1 MSKLKLFL
9 ILASALLISCNP
21 NDPNNGNDTGTGGG
35 GTGTGGGNGGGGVK
49 PSWYLSDADQGKV
62 YQPNP
67 VIVFDSKVGDIYRIA
82 GIVETTKGTLVAVS
96 DSRKTSEA
104 DVGFN
109 GAAGIDVVVK
119 RSTDGGKTWGQAVK
133 IPPIATKKEDSHGDP
148 LIFSCKDGTLVVLCA
163 AGNAWAQKYSGSSL
177 IKMSKSTDDG
187 QSWSQWT
194 EIQKVIYDNAT
205 VKTKGFVKGFA
216 ASGRGYTDPD
226 TGALYAA
233 VLVGNTGHSKKGT
246 VVIKSVDNG
255 TTWTVI
261 GVLEDNGND
270 EPKVVT
276 RIAEGTH
283 AGKLLLSVRPST
295 AGKRKFFLLDETQ
308 GEATSIST
316 YNEATAGT
324 FNDPTI
330 DAEGMRYTLKEDGH
344 AKNRILH
351 VYLNSSSGRK
361 NLSLVMSENEGVTWA
376 NNKQL
381 QDSSTKNAAYSSIMV
396 LGDGTIGILAEEQ
409 NLDTASASGTYDIVF
424 RRFNLKAFNG
434 ETYTQTW

>member
-9 ILASALLISCNP
+9 ILASALLISCANP
-21 NDPNNGNDTGTGGG
+21 NDPDNGND
-35 GTGTGGGNGGGGVK
+35 TGTGGGNGGGGTGGGSGN
-49 PSWYLSDADQGKV
+49 PSWYLSDAQQSSV

-67 VIVFDSKVGDIYRIA
+67 VIVFDSKQGDIYRIA

-96 DSRKTSEA
+96 DSRKTSES
-104 DVGFN
+104 DVGFS
-109 GAAGIDVVVK
+109 GAANIDVVVK

-133 IPPIATKKEDSHGDP
+133 IPPIAQKKEDSHGDP

-163 AGNAWAQKYSGSSL
+163 AGNAWAQQYGTQNDSK
-177 IKMSKSTDDG
+177 IKMSKSIDDG

-194 EIQKVIYDNAT
+194 EIQKVIYDNTT
-205 VKTKGFVKGFA
+205 VKGKDFIKGFA

-233 VLVGNTGHSKKGT
+233 VLVGNYGHSKKGT

-283 AGKLLLSVRPST
+283 TGKLLLSVRPT
-295 AGKRKFFLLDETQ
+295 TKGQRKFFLLDENQ
-308 GEATSIST
+308 GEASSISAYT
-316 YNEATAGT
+316 EAGT

-330 DAEGMRYTLKEDGH
+330 DAEGMRYTLKKDGH

-351 VYLNSSSGRK
+351 VYLDNNAIRK
-361 NLSLVMSENEGVTWA
+361 NLSLVMSEDEGKTWI
-376 NNKQL
+376 NNKVIQPDL
-381 QDSSTKNAAYSSIMV
+381 AAYSSIMV
-396 LGDGTIGILAEEQ
+396 LGDGTIGILAEEK
-409 NLDTASASGTYDIVF
+409 NNSTGGTYDIVF

>member
-1 MSKLKLFL
+1 MNKSKFFL
-9 ILASALLISCNP
+9 ILISSLLISCANP
-21 NDPNNGNDTGTGGG
+21 NDPDGGDGTGGNNGGG
-35 GTGTGGGNGGGGVK
+35 GTTPDGK
-49 PSWYLSDADQGKV
+49 PSWYLSDAQQSSV

-67 VIVFDSKVGDIYRIA
+67 VIVFDSKAGDIYRIA

-96 DSRKTSEA
+96 DSRKTSES

-109 GAAGIDVVVK
+109 GAANIDVVVK
-119 RSTDGGKTWGQAVK
+119 RSIDGGKTWGQAVS
-133 IPPIATKKEDSHGDP
+133 IPPLATKKEDSHGDP

-163 AGNAWAQKYSGSSL
+163 AGNAWKQEYNGNSL

-194 EIQKVIYDNAT
+194 EIQKVIYDNAV
-205 VKTKGFVKGFA
+205 VKQNNFIKGFA

-233 VLVGNTGHSKKGT
+233 VLIGTLNHTSKGT
-246 VVIKSVDNG
+246 VVIKSIDNG

-261 GVLEDNGND
+261 GVLKDDNND

-283 AGKLLLSVRPST
+283 TGKLLLSVRPST
-295 AGKRKFFLLDETQ
+295 ASKRRFFLLDEKQTDVSQ
-308 GEATSIST
+308 SIT
-316 YNEATAGT
+316 EYTEATAGA
-324 FNDPTI
+324 FVDPTI
-330 DAEGMRYTLKEDGH
+330 DAEGMRYTLKKDGH

-351 VYLNSSSGRK
+351 VYLNNPSTRK
-361 NLSLVMSENEGVTWA
+361 NLSLVMSENEGVTWG

-396 LGDGTIGILAEEQ
+396 LGDGTIAILAEEQ
-409 NLDTASASGTYDIVF
+409 NLDTGGTYDIVF
-424 RRFNLKAFNG
+424 RRFNLKAFTG

>member
-9 ILASALLISCNP
+9 ILASALLISCANP
-21 NDPNNGNDTGTGGG
+21 NDPGNDTTE
-35 GTGTGGGNGGGGVK
+35 GGNGGGGTGGGSGN
-49 PSWYLSDADQGKV
+49 PSWYLSDAQQSSV

-67 VIVFDSKVGDIYRIA
+67 VIVFDSKQGDIYRIA

-96 DSRKTSEA
+96 DSRKTSES
-104 DVGFN
+104 DVGFS
-109 GAAGIDVVVK
+109 GAANIDVVVK

-133 IPPIATKKEDSHGDP
+133 IPPIAQKKEDSHGDP

-163 AGNAWAQKYSGSSL
+163 AGNAWAQQYGTQNDSK
-177 IKMSKSTDDG
+177 IKMSKSIDDG

-194 EIQKVIYDNAT
+194 EIQKVIYDNTT
-205 VKTKGFVKGFA
+205 VKGKDFIKGFA

-233 VLVGNTGHSKKGT
+233 VLVGNYGHSKKGT

-283 AGKLLLSVRPST
+283 TGKLLLSVRPT
-295 AGKRKFFLLDETQ
+295 TKGQRKFFLLDENQ
-308 GEATSIST
+308 GEASSISAYT
-316 YNEATAGT
+316 EAGT

-330 DAEGMRYTLKEDGH
+330 DAEGMRYTLKKDGH

-351 VYLNSSSGRK
+351 VYLDNNATRK
-361 NLSLVMSENEGVTWA
+361 NLSLVMSEDEGKTWI
-376 NNKQL
+376 NNKVIQPDL
-381 QDSSTKNAAYSSIMV
+381 AAYSSIMV
-396 LGDGTIGILAEEQ
+396 LGDGTIGILAEEK
-409 NLDTASASGTYDIVF
+409 NNSTGGTYDIVF

>member
-9 ILASALLISCNP
+9 ILASSLLISCANP
-21 NDPNNGNDTGTGGG
+21 NDPGNDTTE
-35 GTGTGGGNGGGGVK
+35 GGNGGGGTTPDGK
-49 PSWYLSDADQGKV
+49 PSWYLSDAQQSSV

-67 VIVFDSKVGDIYRIA
+67 VIVFDSKQGDIYRIA

-96 DSRKTSEA
+96 DSRKTSES
-104 DVGFN
+104 DVGFS
-109 GAAGIDVVVK
+109 GAANIDVVVK

-133 IPPIATKKEDSHGDP
+133 IPPIAQKKEDSHGDP

-163 AGNAWAQKYSGSSL
+163 AGNAWAQQYGTQNDSK
-177 IKMSKSTDDG
+177 IKMSKSIDDG

-194 EIQKVIYDNAT
+194 EIQKVIYDNTT
-205 VKTKGFVKGFA
+205 VQGKGFIKGFA

-233 VLVGNTGHSKKGT
+233 VLVGNYGHSKKGT

-283 AGKLLLSVRPST
+283 TGKLLLSVRPST
-295 AGKRKFFLLDETQ
+295 ADKRKFFLLDENQ
-308 GEATSIST
+308 GEASSIST
-316 YNEATAGT
+316 YAEAGT

-330 DAEGMRYTLKEDGH
+330 DAEGMRYTLVKDGH
-344 AKNRILH
+344 TKNRILH
-351 VYLNSSSGRK
+351 VYLDNNSTRK
-361 NLSLVMSENEGVTWA
+361 NLSLVMSEDEGKTWI
-376 NNKQL
+376 NNKVIQPDL
-381 QDSSTKNAAYSSIMV
+381 AAYSSIIV
-396 LGDGTIGILAEEQ
+396 LGDGTIGILAEEK
-409 NLDTASASGTYDIVF
+409 NLDTASGSGTYDIVF

>member
-9 ILASALLISCNP
+9 ILASAFLISCANP
-21 NDPNNGNDTGTGGG
+21 NDPDNGNDTGTGGG
-35 GTGTGGGNGGGGVK
+35 TGGGGAGGGGVK

-67 VIVFDSKVGDIYRIA
+67 VIVFDSKAGDIYRIA

-109 GAAGIDVVVK
+109 GAGGIDVVVK

-163 AGNAWAQKYSGSSL
+163 AGNAWAQQYSGSSL

-283 AGKLLLSVRPST
+283 TGKLLLSVRPT
-295 AGKRKFFLLDETQ
+295 TKGKRKFFLLDENQ
-308 GEATSIST
+308 GEASSIST
-316 YNEATAGT
+316 YTEAGT

-330 DAEGMRYTLKEDGH
+330 DAEGMRYTLKKDGH

-351 VYLNSSSGRK
+351 VYLDNNSTRK
-361 NLSLVMSENEGVTWA
+361 NLSLVMSEDEGKTWI
-376 NNKQL
+376 NNKVIQPDL
-381 QDSSTKNAAYSSIMV
+381 AAYSSIIV
-396 LGDGTIGILAEEQ
+396 LGDGTIGILAEEK
-409 NLDTASASGTYDIVF
+409 NLDTASSSGTYDIVF

>member
-9 ILASALLISCNP
+9 ILASSLLISCANP
-21 NDPNNGNDTGTGGG
+21 NDPGNDTTE
-35 GTGTGGGNGGGGVK
+35 GGNGGGGTTPDGK
-49 PSWYLSDADQGKV
+49 PSWYLSDAQQSSV

-67 VIVFDSKVGDIYRIA
+67 VIVFDSKQGDIYRIA

-96 DSRKTSEA
+96 DSRKTSES
-104 DVGFN
+104 DVGFS
-109 GAAGIDVVVK
+109 GAANIDVVVK

-133 IPPIATKKEDSHGDP
+133 IPPIAQKKEDSHGDP

-163 AGNAWAQKYSGSSL
+163 AGNAWAQQYGTQNDSK
-177 IKMSKSTDDG
+177 IKMSKSIDDG

-194 EIQKVIYDNAT
+194 EIQKVIYDNTT
-205 VKTKGFVKGFA
+205 VQGKGFIKGFA

-233 VLVGNTGHSKKGT
+233 VLVGNYGHSKKGT

-283 AGKLLLSVRPST
+283 TGKLLLSVRPST
-295 AGKRKFFLLDETQ
+295 ADKRKFFLLDENQ
-308 GEATSIST
+308 GEASSIST
-316 YNEATAGT
+316 YAEAGT

-330 DAEGMRYTLKEDGH
+330 DAEGMRYTLVKDGH

-351 VYLNSSSGRK
+351 VYLDNNSTRK
-361 NLSLVMSENEGVTWA
+361 NLSLVMSEDEGKTWI
-376 NNKQL
+376 NNKVIQPDL
-381 QDSSTKNAAYSSIMV
+381 AAYSSIIV
-396 LGDGTIGILAEEQ
+396 LGDGTIGILAEEK
-409 NLDTASASGTYDIVF
+409 NLDTASSSGTYDIVF

>member
-21 NDPNNGNDTGTGGG
+21 TTGPEDQ
-35 GTGTGGGNGGGGVK
+35 GTGGGNGGGGTGGGSGN
-49 PSWYLSDADQGKV
+49 PSWYLSDAQQSSV

-67 VIVFDSKVGDIYRIA
+67 VIVFDSKQGDIYRIA

-96 DSRKTSEA
+96 DSRKTSES
-104 DVGFN
+104 DVGFS
-109 GAAGIDVVVK
+109 GAANIDVVVK
-119 RSTDGGKTWGQAVK
+119 RSTDGGKIWGQAVK
-133 IPPIATKKEDSHGDP
+133 IPPIAQKKEDSHGDP

-163 AGNAWAQKYSGSSL
+163 AGNAWAQKYGTQNDSK
-177 IKMSKSTDDG
+177 IKMSKSIDDG
-187 QSWSQWT
+187 QNWSQWT
-194 EIQKVIYDNAT
+194 EIQKVIYDNTA
-205 VKTKGFVKGFA
+205 VKGKDFIKGFA

-233 VLVGNTGHSKKGT
+233 VLVGNYGHSKKGT

-283 AGKLLLSVRPST
+283 TGKLLLSVRPT
-295 AGKRKFFLLDETQ
+295 TKGQRKFFLLDENQ
-308 GEATSIST
+308 GEASSISAYT
-316 YNEATAGT
+316 EAGT

-330 DAEGMRYTLKEDGH
+330 DAEGMRYTLKKDGH

-351 VYLNSSSGRK
+351 VYLDNNATRK
-361 NLSLVMSENEGVTWA
+361 NLSLVMSEDEGKTWI
-376 NNKQL
+376 NNKVIQPDL
-381 QDSSTKNAAYSSIMV
+381 AAYSSIMV
-396 LGDGTIGILAEEQ
+396 LGDGTIGILAEEK
-409 NLDTASASGTYDIVF
+409 NNSTGGTYDIVF

>member
-9 ILASALLISCNP
+9 ILASSLLISCANP
-21 NDPNNGNDTGTGGG
+21 NDPDNGNDTGTGGG
-35 GTGTGGGNGGGGVK
+35 TGSGGGTGGGSGN
-49 PSWYLSDADQGKV
+49 PSWYLSDAQQSSV

-67 VIVFDSKVGDIYRIA
+67 VIVFDSKQGDIYRIA

-96 DSRKTSEA
+96 DSRKTSES

-109 GAAGIDVVVK
+109 AAANIDVVVK
-119 RSTDGGKTWGQAVK
+119 RSTDGGKTWGQAVS
-133 IPPIATKKEDSHGDP
+133 IPPLATKKEDSHGDP

-163 AGNAWAQKYSGSSL
+163 AGNAWKQEYNGNSL

-194 EIQKVIYDNAT
+194 EIQKVIYDNPI
-205 VKTKGFVKGFA
+205 VKQNSFIKGFA

-233 VLVGNTGHSKKGT
+233 VLVGTLNHTSKGT
-246 VVIKSVDNG
+246 VVIKSLDNG

-261 GVLEDNGND
+261 GVLQDNNND

-276 RIAEGTH
+276 RIAAEDVNK
-283 AGKLLLSVRPST
+283 GKLLLSVRPST
-295 AGKRKFFLLDETQ
+295 KGKRRFFLLDENQTDVSKSITQ
-308 GEATSIST
+308 YTEA
-316 YNEATAGT
+316 NNNA
-324 FNDPTI
+324 FKDPTI
-330 DAEGMRYTLKEDGH
+330 DAEGMRYTLIKDGH

-351 VYLNSSSGRK
+351 VYLNSDGNRN
-361 NLSLVMSENEGVTWA
+361 NLSLVMSEDEGKTW
-376 NNKQL
+376 NYNKLL
-381 QDSSTKNAAYSSIMV
+381 QDAPNKNAAYSSIMV
-396 LGDGTIGILAEEQ
+396 LGDGTIGILAEEA
-409 NLDTASASGTYDIVF
+409 NNSTGGTYDIVF

>member
-9 ILASALLISCNP
+9 ILASALLISCANP
-21 NDPNNGNDTGTGGG
+21 NDPDNGYDTGTGGG
-35 GTGTGGGNGGGGVK
+35 GGNGGGGGTGN
-49 PSWYLSDADQGKV
+49 PSWYLSDAQQSSV

-67 VIVFDSKVGDIYRIA
+67 VIVFDSKQGDIYRIA

-96 DSRKTSEA
+96 DSRKTSES
-104 DVGFN
+104 DVGFS
-109 GAAGIDVVVK
+109 GAANIDVVVK

-133 IPPIATKKEDSHGDP
+133 IPPIAQKKEDSHGDP

-163 AGNAWAQKYSGSSL
+163 AGNAWAQQYGTQNDSK

-194 EIQKVIYDNAT
+194 EIQKVIYDNTT
-205 VKTKGFVKGFA
+205 VQGKDFIKGFA

-233 VLVGNTGHSKKGT
+233 VLVGNYGHNKKGT

-283 AGKLLLSVRPST
+283 TGKLLLSVRPT
-295 AGKRKFFLLDETQ
+295 TKGKRKFFLLDENK
-308 GEATSIST
+308 GEASSIST
-316 YNEATAGT
+316 YTEAGT

-330 DAEGMRYTLKEDGH
+330 DAEGMRYTLKKDGH

-351 VYLNSSSGRK
+351 VYLDNNSTRK
-361 NLSLVMSENEGVTWA
+361 NLSLVMSEDEGKTWI
-376 NNKQL
+376 NNKVIQPDL
-381 QDSSTKNAAYSSIMV
+381 AAYSSIIV
-396 LGDGTIGILAEEQ
+396 LGDGTIGILAEEK
-409 NLDTASASGTYDIVF
+409 NLDTASSSGTYDIVF

>member
-35 GTGTGGGNGGGGVK
+35 NGGGGTPPDGK
-49 PSWYLSDADQGKV
+49 PSWYLSDAQQSSV

-67 VIVFDSKVGDIYRIA
+67 VIVFDSKKGDIYRIA

-96 DSRKTSEA
+96 DSRKTSES

-109 GAAGIDVVVK
+109 AAANIDVVVK
-119 RSTDGGKTWGQAVK
+119 RSTDGGKTWGQAVS
-133 IPPIATKKEDSHGDP
+133 IPPLATKKEDSHGDP

-163 AGNAWAQKYSGSSL
+163 AGNAWKQEYNGNSL

-194 EIQKVIYDNAT
+194 EIQKVIYDNTT
-205 VKTKGFVKGFA
+205 VQGKGFIKGFA

-246 VVIKSVDNG
+246 VVIKSTDNG
-255 TTWTVI
+255 STWKVI
-261 GVLEDNGND
+261 GVLEDNDND

-283 AGKLLLSVRPST
+283 TGKLLLSVRPST
-295 AGKRKFFLLDETQ
+295 AKKRRFFLLDEAR
-308 GEATSIST
+308 GEASSIST
-316 YNEATAGT
+316 YTEATAGA
-324 FNDPTI
+324 FVDPTI
-330 DAEGMRYTLKEDGH
+330 DAEGMRYTLKKDGH

-351 VYLNSSSGRK
+351 VYLNNSSTRK
-361 NLSLVMSENEGVTWA
+361 NLSLVMSEDEGVTWA

-409 NLDTASASGTYDIVF
+409 NLDTASGSGTYDIVF

>member
-9 ILASALLISCNP
+9 ILASALLISCANP
-21 NDPNNGNDTGTGGG
+21 NDPDNGNDTGTGGG
-35 GTGTGGGNGGGGVK
+35 GTGGGSGN
-49 PSWYLSDADQGKV
+49 PSWYLSDAQQSQV

-67 VIVFDSKVGDIYRIA
+67 VIVFDSKQGDIYRIA

-104 DVGFN
+104 DVGFS
-109 GAAGIDVVVK
+109 GAANIDVVVK

-133 IPPIATKKEDSHGDP
+133 IPPIAQKKEDSHGDP

-163 AGNAWAQKYSGSSL
+163 AGNAWAQQYGTQNDSK

-194 EIQKVIYDNAT
+194 EIQKVIYDNTT
-205 VKTKGFVKGFA
+205 VKGKDFIKGFA

-233 VLVGNTGHSKKGT
+233 VLVGNYGHNKKGT

-276 RIAEGTH
+276 RIAAEDVNK
-283 AGKLLLSVRPST
+283 GKLLLSVRPST
-295 AGKRKFFLLDETQ
+295 KGTRRFFLLDENQTDVSKSITEYT
-308 GEATSIST
+308 EA
-316 YNEATAGT
+316 NNNA
-324 FNDPTI
+324 FKDPTI
-330 DAEGMRYTLKEDGH
+330 DAEGMRYTLIKDGH
-344 AKNRILH
+344 TKNRILH
-351 VYLNSSSGRK
+351 VYLNSDGNRN
-361 NLSLVMSENEGVTWA
+361 NLSLVMSEDEGRTW
-376 NNKQL
+376 NYNKLL
-381 QDSSTKNAAYSSIMV
+381 QDAPNKNAAYSSIMV
-396 LGDGTIGILAEEQ
+396 LGDGTIGILAEEA
-409 NLDTASASGTYDIVF
+409 NNSTGGTYDIVF

>member
-9 ILASALLISCNP
+9 ILASAFLISCSNP
-21 NDPNNGNDTGTGGG
+21 NDPGNGTGGGGNGGG
-35 GTGTGGGNGGGGVK
+35 GTGTGGGTGN
-49 PSWYLSDADQGKV
+49 PSWYLSDAQQSSV

-67 VIVFDSKVGDIYRIA
+67 VIVFDSKQGDIYRIA

-96 DSRKTSEA
+96 DSRKTSES
-104 DVGFN
+104 DVGFS
-109 GAAGIDVVVK
+109 GAANIDVVVK

-133 IPPIATKKEDSHGDP
+133 IPPIAQKKEDSHGDP

-163 AGNAWAQKYSGSSL
+163 AGNAWAQQYGTQNDSK

-194 EIQKVIYDNAT
+194 EIQKVIYGNTT
-205 VKTKGFVKGFA
+205 VQGKDFIKGFA

-233 VLVGNTGHSKKGT
+233 VLVGNYGHSKKGT

-283 AGKLLLSVRPST
+283 TGKLLLSVRPT
-295 AGKRKFFLLDETQ
+295 TKGKRKFFLLDENQ
-308 GEATSIST
+308 GEASSIST
-316 YNEATAGT
+316 YTEAGT

-330 DAEGMRYTLKEDGH
+330 DAEGMRYTLKKDGH

-351 VYLNSSSGRK
+351 VYLDNNSTRK
-361 NLSLVMSENEGVTWA
+361 NLSLVMSEDEGKTWI
-376 NNKQL
+376 NNKVIQPDL
-381 QDSSTKNAAYSSIMV
+381 AAYSSIIV
-396 LGDGTIGILAEEQ
+396 LGDGTIGILAEEK
-409 NLDTASASGTYDIVF
+409 NLDTASSSGTYDIVF